1 MRKVAMLALAA
12 GLVACERIDET
23 EHCVETRYGN
33 VTNKKAD
40 AGLEAAIFVDYTC
53 FKLTEQNYPAGVE
66 TKEVIDNAPTRDS
79 TLIAGDVAMTWQYD
93 PATVFDV
100 FTAKRNPDAVLFEIQ
115 NALRDGFRS
124 AVATQST
131 EDLLGPKRAAF
142 DSVVKVAVQR
152 KLGSIA
158 RVNKIFIRGIV
169 LPEALT
175 AARERI
181 VKQAA
186 DLREAQNKKE
196 IAQANAAEKVAEARG
211 EGEAK
216 LILAKSEAESKRLLA
231 ASYAQSPKIV
241 ELEIAKAY
249 AGICGEATT
258 CILGASALDK
268 FLAGTAGKK
277 AP

>member
-1 MRKVAMLALAA
+1 MRKIGLFLGIAALAA
-12 GLVACERIDET
+12 CERVDET

-33 VTNKKAD
+33 VTQEKAKE
-40 AGLEAAIFVDYTC
+40 GLNAAILVDYTC
-53 FKLTEQNYPAGVE
+53 FKLTEQNYPGGANA
-66 TKEVIDNAPTRDS
+66 KEVIDNAPTKDS

-93 PATVFDV
+93 PTTVFAV
-100 FTAKRNPDAVLFEIQ
+100 FKAKRNPDAVLFEIQ

-124 AVATQST
+124 AVATQTT
-131 EDLLGPKRAAF
+131 ENLLGPQRAVF
-142 DSVVKVAVQR
+142 DSVVKIHVQR
-152 KLGSIA
+152 KLGAIA

-169 LPEALT
+169 LPKALT

-196 IAQANAAEKVAEARG
+196 IAEANAAEKIAESRG
-211 EGEAK
+211 EAESK

-249 AGICGEATT
+249 SQICGEADT

-268 FLAGTAGKK
+268 FLAGTAGK
-277 AP
+277 P